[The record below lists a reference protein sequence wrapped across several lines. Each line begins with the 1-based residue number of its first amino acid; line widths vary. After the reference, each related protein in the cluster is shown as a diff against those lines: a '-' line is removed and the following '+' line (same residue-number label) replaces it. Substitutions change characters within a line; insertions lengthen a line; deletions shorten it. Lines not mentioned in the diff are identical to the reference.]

1 MQSLKK
7 WVFAIKS
14 YKTRSFN
21 KAVSESEYDKNG
33 NLISQETEVSNDGVT
48 ETESR
53 EYAYD
58 SNKMMT
64 GCTIT
69 QDGTVSVDV
78 IRPSIFAVSY
88 TIKKPA
94 FADCLYFLIK
104 NLSLLIRY
112 DILYSNESSGD
123 RPPAIWWRIAVFFN
137 ALKLIP

>member
-58 SNKMMT
+58 SNKKKAPVSSLKARRT
-64 GCTIT
+64 GNWKWPKST
-69 QDGTVSVDV
+69 
-78 IRPSIFAVSY
+78 
-88 TIKKPA
+88 
-94 FADCLYFLIK
+94 LIC
-104 NLSLLIRY
+104 NTAAQR
-112 DILYSNESSGD
+112 
-123 RPPAIWWRIAVFFN
+123 IWRRNNQIQWEDAIAVFTD
-137 ALKLIP
+137 